1 VKEMEALV
9 GSFPWVSK
17 AYAISAWREVRV
29 FVDSDSVSDFE
40 AHEMARNIALD
51 IEAKLNYPW
60 EVKVNLIREMRVIE
74 YAK

>member
-1 VKEMEALV
+1 MEALV
-9 GSFPWVSK
+9 TSFSWVSK

-29 FVDSDSVSDFE
+29 FVDADVVWDFE
-40 AHEMARNIALD
+40 AHEMARNIALE